1 MSTLAEE
8 ILGTLAKRRGDRR
21 HLLVSDEVD
30 TILEDLRIPTSAT
43 KAIPVPLRVTR
54 IHFNGTKLLK
64 PTHPDAAGHQA
75 IEITEGASHKPTS
88 IITAAHDDVSTL
100 FGETSDGVQPTED
113 EDEAPIHLVPV
124 PFSFQW
130 RPQAGVN
137 GIGSGRN
144 FRGKSTVL
152 NVLMWSL
159 TGRCARFQ
167 PDIKQWI
174 QHVEVDWTVG
184 PERLQVAF
192 DARDGHAAGQV
203 VKLGDVGAPDKP
215 IVLGEFDG
223 DDFERVMG
231 SLMMPRLHLEHIPV
245 WTDTQARVHAWPAYS
260 SAFVVRAN
268 QLDPIVG
275 NEQTLGIRMMQMFV
289 GTEWAPAQAT
299 ATTAKRGMEAEK
311 SSATAKAK
319 AAGDAVRQNRENA
332 QQAVNAVRK
341 KIAELP
347 AEGSDLKT
355 VLSLSTRAS
364 DLARQVHLL
373 ESKLIAQAELADT
386 ARQQLR
392 AAKARIHT
400 KHETALATKFF
411 HRMRPSVCPRC
422 TAEVTAER
430 QAAEPTK
437 HQCSVCTSSL
447 NLEAFEA
454 DVIVAASVP
463 AVITSALMSE
473 ATTPDAG
480 DDTVDVRPTDEIEAA
495 AAALT
500 AAEQR
505 AADLQQQIRDLTS
518 RRDTAATEAE
528 SSRRMLT
535 AAEGRRALE
544 LELAHAEGAL
554 AALTQSSDP
563 SAIDPVDP
571 VRAAVADAAEQ
582 VLQKW
587 VKDEQDPLLRMIS
600 ADVERLA
607 DSFGAGNLSRIKLNG
622 AASMSMLKGAR
633 KVTYTDLTEGEK
645 LRVKIA
651 TAIALIKHGY
661 VNNIG
666 RHPGLLV
673 LDSPAA
679 EEMPEAD
686 LATMVE
692 ALQAVAQEAEMQ
704 IFVATRNAGPLVA
717 LLPAASRVVAE
728 GDNYV
733 W

>member
-8 ILGTLAKRRGDRR
+8 IVGILARRRGDRR
-21 HLLVSDEVD
+21 HLLAADEVD
-30 TILEDLRIPTSAT
+30 AILEDLKVPASAT
-43 KAIPVPLRVTR
+43 KAIPVPLRVAR
-54 IHFNGTKLLK
+54 IHFSGTKLLK
-64 PTHPDAAGHQA
+64 PTHPDAHGRDA
-75 IEITEGASHKPTS
+75 IEVTEGAYHNQTS
-88 IITAAHDDVSTL
+88 ITGAAEDDISIL
-100 FGETSDGVQPTED
+100 FGDEPDEVQTSED
-113 EDEAPIHLVPV
+113 EDASPIRLVPV

-144 FRGKSTVL
+144 LRGKSTIL

-167 PDIKQWI
+167 DDIKQWI

-184 PERLQVAF
+184 PERLQVTF
-192 DARDGHAAGQV
+192 DSRDGHATGQV
-203 VKLGDVGAPDKP
+203 VKLGDVGVPDRP
-215 IVLGEFDG
+215 HVLGEFDG
-223 DDFERVMG
+223 DDFGTVMG

-245 WTDTQARVHAWPAYS
+245 WTNTQKRMHAWPAYS

-289 GTEWAPAQAT
+289 GTEWAPAQAA
-299 ATTAKRGMEAEK
+299 ATTARRGMEAEQ
-311 SSATAKAK
+311 SSAAAKAI
-319 AAGDAVRQNRENA
+319 AAGDAVRQNRLNA
-332 QQAVNAVRK
+332 QQTVDAVKEKVA
-341 KIAELP
+341 ALP
-347 AEGSDLKT
+347 AEDSDLKT
-355 VLSLSTRAS
+355 VLNLSTRAS
-364 DLARQVHLL
+364 ELARQVHLL
-373 ESKLIAQAELADT
+373 EGKLIAQAELADT

-392 AAKARIHT
+392 AAKARRHT
-400 KHETALATKFF
+400 KHETALATRFF

-422 TAEVTAER
+422 AAEVTAER

-437 HQCSVCTSSL
+437 HECSVCTSSL
-447 NLEAFEA
+447 NLEALES

-463 AVITSALMSE
+463 TAVTSALMTG
-473 ATTPDAG
+473 AITADTG
-480 DDTVDVRPTDEIEAA
+480 DDGPIDEIEAA
-495 AAALT
+495 TAALS

-505 AADLQQQIRDLTS
+505 TTILQQQIRDLATQ
-518 RRDTAATEAE
+518 RDTAAAEAE
-528 SSRRMLT
+528 ASRGRLRAAESRRT
-535 AAEGRRALE
+535 LE
-544 LELAHAEGAL
+544 IELARAEGAL
-554 AALTQSSDP
+554 DALTQSSDP
-563 SAIDPVDP
+563 TLIDPVDP
-571 VRAAVADAAEQ
+571 VRAAVAGAAEQ
-582 VLQKW
+582 ILQKW
-587 VKDEQDPLLRMIS
+587 VKDEQDPLLKLIS
-600 ADVERLA
+600 TDVERLA
-607 DSFGAGNLSRIKLNG
+607 DSFGASNLSRVRLNG

-633 KVTYTDLTEGEK
+633 TVTYTDLTEGEK

-651 TAIALIKHGY
+651 TAIALVKHGY
-661 VNNIG
+661 ANNIG

>member
-8 ILGTLAKRRGDRR
+8 VVRILARRRGDRR
-21 HLLVSDEVD
+21 HLLAADEVD
-30 TILEDLRIPTSAT
+30 AILEDLKIPASAT

-54 IHFNGTKLLK
+54 IHFSGTKLLK
-64 PTHPDAAGHQA
+64 PTHPDADGRDA
-75 IEITEGASHKPTS
+75 IEVTEGAFHNQTS
-88 IITAAHDDVSTL
+88 ITGAAQDDISIL
-100 FGETSDGVQPTED
+100 FGEEPDEVQTTED
-113 EDEAPIHLVPV
+113 ASTIRLVPV

-130 RPQAGVN
+130 RPQTGVN

-144 FRGKSTVL
+144 LRGKSTIL

-167 PDIKQWI
+167 DDIKQWI

-184 PERLQVAF
+184 PERLQVTF
-192 DARDGHAAGQV
+192 DSRDGHAAGQV
-203 VKLGDVGAPDKP
+203 VKLGDVGGPDRP
-215 IVLGEFDG
+215 HVLGEFDG
-223 DDFERVMG
+223 EDFGAVMG

-245 WTDTQARVHAWPAYS
+245 WTYTQTRVHAWPAYS

-289 GTEWAPAQAT
+289 GTQWAPAQAA
-299 ATTAKRGMEAEK
+299 ATTARRGMEAEQ
-311 SSATAKAK
+311 SSAAAKAI
-319 AAGDAVRQNRENA
+319 AAGDAVRQNRVNA
-332 QQAVNAVRK
+332 QQAVDAVK
-341 KIAELP
+341 EKVAALP
-347 AEGSDLKT
+347 AEDSDLKT
-355 VLSLSTRAS
+355 VLNLSTRAS
-364 DLARQVHLL
+364 ELARQVHLL
-373 ESKLIAQAELADT
+373 EGKLIAQAELADT

-392 AAKARIHT
+392 AAKARRHT
-400 KHETALATKFF
+400 KHETALATRFF

-437 HQCSVCTSSL
+437 HECSVCTSSL
-447 NLEAFEA
+447 NLEALES

-463 AVITSALMSE
+463 AAVTSALMTR
-473 ATTPDAG
+473 ATTS
-480 DDTVDVRPTDEIEAA
+480 DTVDDGPVDEIEAA
-495 AAALT
+495 TAALS

-505 AADLQQQIRDLTS
+505 TTILQQQIRELASQRDIAAAEAEASRGLLRAAES
-518 RRDTAATEAE
+518 RRT
-528 SSRRMLT
+528 
-535 AAEGRRALE
+535 LE
-544 LELAHAEGAL
+544 IELARAEGAL
-554 AALTQSSDP
+554 DALTQSSDP
-563 SAIDPVDP
+563 TVIDPVDP
-571 VRAAVADAAEQ
+571 VRAAVAGAAEQ
-582 VLQKW
+582 VLQRW
-587 VKDEQDPLLRMIS
+587 VKDEQDPLLKLIS
-600 ADVERLA
+600 TDVERLA
-607 DSFGAGNLSRIKLNG
+607 DSFGANNLSRIRLNG

-633 KVTYTDLTEGEK
+633 SVTYTDLTEGEK

-651 TAIALIKHGY
+651 TAIALVKHGY
-661 VNNIG
+661 ANNIG

-692 ALQAVAQEAEMQ
+692 ALQEVAQEAEMQ

-728 GDNYV
+728 ADNYV